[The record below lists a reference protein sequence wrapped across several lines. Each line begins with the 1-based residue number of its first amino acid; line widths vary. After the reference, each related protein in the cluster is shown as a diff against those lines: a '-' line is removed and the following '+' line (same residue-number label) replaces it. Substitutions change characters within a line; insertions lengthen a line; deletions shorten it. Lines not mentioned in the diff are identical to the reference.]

1 MLGGGDEDTLAH
13 QAGGVADF
21 RDIAAGGGDGK
32 SVEVRAAKDHAGAG
46 GGWKQPHV
54 DGRPTVQSN
63 AGELKGR
70 GNGMFQM
77 R

>member
-1 MLGGGDEDTLAH
+1 MLGGGDEDALAH
-13 QAGGVADF
+13 EAGGVADF
-21 RDIAAGGGDGK
+21 RDIAASGGDGE

-46 GGWKQPHV
+46 GGRKQPHI
-54 DGRPTVQSN
+54 DGGSTVQSN